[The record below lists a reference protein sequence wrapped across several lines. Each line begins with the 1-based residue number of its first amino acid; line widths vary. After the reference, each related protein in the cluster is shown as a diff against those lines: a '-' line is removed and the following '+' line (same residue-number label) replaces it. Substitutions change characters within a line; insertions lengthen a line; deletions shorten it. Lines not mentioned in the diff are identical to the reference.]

1 MRCVN
6 LLAWF
11 FRLAAPVVLWS
22 VLLAVHST
30 QPASAAEADELSSF
44 LAEIQAASDQV
55 RSFSSE
61 FVQERRLAL
70 FAEPVLFHGS
80 LTVVRPDRL
89 RWEFTSPVPS
99 VLIFSGERGM
109 RCNDNAPPVNFDL
122 GSDPVMRTVAEQ
134 LWLWLGGDYSRL
146 NDLYRMEKSGPSS
159 LRITPKDGAVSEYV
173 SAVTITFN
181 KTSRQPEKVEI
192 ADPGGDTT
200 IITFRSY
207 VMNSNTPDILFTLCG
222 TDE

>member
-1 MRCVN
+1 MRR
-6 LLAWF
+6 ADF
-11 FRLAAPVVLWS
+11 FIHFVRLAAPLMVGC
-22 VLLAVHST
+22 VLLIGSSAK
-30 QPASAAEADELSSF
+30 PAMSSQSEELTAF
-44 LAEIQAASDQV
+44 LAEIQDASDQV
-55 RSFSSE
+55 RSFSSS

-70 FAEPVLFHGS
+70 FAEPVFFHGS

-109 RCNDNAPPVNFDL
+109 RCNDKAPPVHFDL
-122 GSDPVMRTVAEQ
+122 GSDPIMRTVAEQ

-146 NDLYRMEKSGPSS
+146 DTQYLMEKSGPSS
-159 LRITPKDGAVSEYV
+159 LRITPKDEAVTEYV
-173 SAVTITFN
+173 NAVTITFN

-192 ADPGGDTT
+192 TDPGGDAT
-200 IITFRSY
+200 IISFNSY
-207 VMNSNTPDILFTLCG
+207 VLNSNTPDVLFTLCG